1 MSVSKEKGSRI
12 CGRDFNRE
20 LGRERV
26 EAAVKE
32 MDGRDRDI
40 LRNGTQRL
48 LGSPVAETRP
58 SMKGVWVQSLVD
70 ELRSHKIYSQ
80 HTKT

>member
-20 LGRERV
+20 LRRERV

-40 LRNGTQRL
+40 LRNGTQ
-48 LGSPVAETRP
+48 
-58 SMKGVWVQSLVD
+58 
-70 ELRSHKIYSQ
+70 
-80 HTKT
+80 

>member
-12 CGRDFNRE
+12 CSRDFNRD

-32 MDGRDRDI
+32 MNGRDRDI
-40 LRNGTQRL
+40 LRNGTQGL
-48 LGSPVAETRP
+48 LSSPVVETWP
-58 SMKGVWVQSLVD
+58 SSAGGVCL
-70 ELRSHKIYSQ
+70 IPGG
-80 HTKT
+80 